1 MRKNSISWRIYMAN
15 AGSNIALYLG
25 AFMCCTGILLIPG
38 AIFFIYW
45 FATKDDDKD
54 NTQYVEHHH
63 HYEENKII
71 NVDARDG
78 KHSFKHTNKSDNFQG
93 YLDLK

>member
-1 MRKNSISWRIYMAN
+1 MRRNCTSWRIYLAN
-15 AGSNIALYLG
+15 LGSNIALYLG

-38 AIFFIYW
+38 AIFIIYW

>member
-1 MRKNSISWRIYMAN
+1 MAN
-15 AGSNIALYLG
+15 LGSNIALYLG

-38 AIFFIYW
+38 AIFIIYW

-71 NVDARDG
+71 NVVARDG

>member
-1 MRKNSISWRIYMAN
+1 MAN
-15 AGSNIALYLG
+15 LGSNLALYLG
-25 AFMCCTGILLIPG
+25 AFMCCTGYRLIPG
-38 AIFFIYW
+38 AIFIIYW

-54 NTQYVEHHH
+54 KTQYVEHHH

-78 KHSFKHTNKSDNFQG
+78 IHTFKHTSKNDNFQG